1 MATINQDPAGQASV
15 TLSGIGFNN
24 ITATASPFWKS
35 IKTATGASVTL
46 SGISFNGI
54 TATGTPSWQSRKIVG
69 SPSVAVSLGGTPEP
83 PGPTIPT
90 TGQIWPLGIP
100 VTGT

>member
-1 MATINQDPAGQASV
+1 MATINQSPAGQASV
-15 TLSGIGFNN
+15 TLSGIGFDE
-24 ITATASPFWKS
+24 IE
-35 IKTATGASVTL
+35 ATGTPSWQSRKIVGSPSVTL
-46 SGISFNGI
+46 SGIGFDEI
-54 TATGTPSWQSRKIVG
+54 EATGTPSWQSRKIVG

-100 VTGT
+100 IAGT